1 MWECVMRLI
10 KYLLFFLILFMSL
23 AVFCV
28 EKTQNT
34 KETPALASQSD
45 KNAIEDKK
53 EKESEKMPVEQKKED
68 PAKRSSNLNLS
79 GASFNIKLRNLE
91 EKINS
96 LKDKVFRAKQR
107 LSILQETVLSGA
119 IAGARISLVQK
130 NEVGSAFK
138 LVSVIYYLDDAP
150 IYKKI
155 DDPKQ
160 LSKGEIQVFDGSV
173 VPGPHHVSVF
183 MAFRGNG
190 YGLFSYMKGY
200 KLKLNS
206 GYSFNVEEGKILE
219 LTVMPKDKGTMEKLE
234 NRLFVSF
241 DVHSKTYEQQT
252 DKTEVEPSKDT
263 VKKGEEQSEA
273 E

>member
-1 MWECVMRLI
+1 MRLM
-10 KYLLFFLILFMSL
+10 KYFLFFLILFLSL
-23 AVFCV
+23 TAFCV
-28 EKTQNT
+28 EKTQNKT
-34 KETPALASQSD
+34 KEI
-45 KNAIEDKK
+45 N
-53 EKESEKMPVEQKKED
+53 VEQKTNDVSTKKSEKLKKD
-68 PAKRSSNLNLS
+68 NSGEKKQVTKSQIQTTSLD

-130 NEVGSAFK
+130 NTVGSAFK
-138 LVSVIYYLDDAP
+138 LISVIYYLDDAP

-160 LSKGEIQVFDGSV
+160 LSKETIQVFDGSV

-183 MAFRGNG
+183 MVFQGNG

-219 LTVMPKDKGTMEKLE
+219 LTVIPEDKGTTEKID

-241 DVHSKTYEQQT
+241 DVHAKTYEQQS
-252 DKTEVEPSKDT
+252 DKTIEKDSE
-263 VKKGEEQSEA
+263 KRKENQAEA